1 MMMVMTA
8 MVILIEIIITMNRNG
23 DDNIVDVFVFFNIYI
38 LCCVVVAKDVT
49 TIVVARILC
58 LISC

>member
-1 MMMVMTA
+1 MMVMMA